1 MAIKDEDFSTS
12 GTINPGAS
20 AVAVTPADTQLA
32 VRTRAVYVGG
42 AGDLV
47 VRMAGN
53 DQIVTFYGVA
63 AGSLLPIRVTEI
75 RLATT
80 ASNVV
85 AVW

>member
-1 MAIKDEDFSTS
+1 MAIEDDDFSTS
-12 GTINPGAS
+12 GQINPGANALS
-20 AVAVTPADTQLA
+20 ITPADVELA
-32 VRTRAVYVGG
+32 IRTRAVYVGG

-53 DQIVTFYGVA
+53 DQVVTFAGVA
-63 AGSLLPIRVTEI
+63 AGSMLPIRVTEI

-80 ASNVV
+80 ATGVV